1 MYIEYL
7 RGSNGSPLF
16 DEIKFTQPD
25 NQQAALPTADRLNL
39 IQIINDAVGPAPL
52 AGMFA
57 TQQTKGLSD
66 VETLYR
72 STVLRLE
79 TKFAEQI
86 EKITSWTAEQT
97 TAFEKRKL
105 NLTEEVRAERSAL
118 QTEYENRQKQFQEEA
133 DALEQRR
140 KELDD
145 RDYMHARRGIR
156 ADLQKLVAAR
166 EEKFSLT
173 PSTRRLRIPIHIAML
188 TLITFLLLLNAA
200 YLERFSSI
208 DINVV
213 SAVFIRTLIKQ
224 GVLAAIFVGAV
235 LYYVR
240 WMNRW
245 FEEHSSAE
253 FLLKQFQLDVDRASR
268 VVETAL
274 EWRRDQKA
282 EIPSPLLDG
291 ITRNLFIQREA
302 PEKSSGVDDLAS
314 ALVGNASQVKVKLGD
329 SEVSLDRKG
338 LNKLAKTET

>member
-1 MYIEYL
+1 
-7 RGSNGSPLF
+7 
-16 DEIKFTQPD
+16 
-25 NQQAALPTADRLNL
+25 
-39 IQIINDAVGPAPL
+39 
-52 AGMFA
+52 
-57 TQQTKGLSD
+57 
-66 VETLYR
+66 
-72 STVLRLE
+72 
-79 TKFAEQI
+79 
-86 EKITSWTAEQT
+86 
-97 TAFEKRKL
+97 
-105 NLTEEVRAERSAL
+105 
-118 QTEYENRQKQFQEEA
+118 
-133 DALEQRR
+133 
-140 KELDD
+140 
-145 RDYMHARRGIR
+145 
-156 ADLQKLVAAR
+156 
-166 EEKFSLT
+166 
-173 PSTRRLRIPIHIAML
+173 ML

-338 LNKLAKTET
+338 LNKLAKTETLAPSRRRWRLNLRGARFALPTLQINKHTHRSAANYPPSFLNTASN